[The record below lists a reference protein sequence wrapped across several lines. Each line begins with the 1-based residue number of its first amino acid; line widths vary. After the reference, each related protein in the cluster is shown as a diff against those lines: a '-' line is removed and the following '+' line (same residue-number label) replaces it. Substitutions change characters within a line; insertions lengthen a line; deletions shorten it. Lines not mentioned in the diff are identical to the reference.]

1 MAEEAPDGLEPWRHE
16 TIDDETVDNAEHA
29 FAEWGKK
36 QGWLRWATSADFA
49 AVPEPDKSLG

>member
-1 MAEEAPDGLEPWRHE
+1 MAEEAPDGLEPLY
-16 TIDDETVDNAEHA
+16 TAEDV